1 MRLKAKKLREALGKT
16 QAEMSAATGMS
27 QATISKVE
35 NGAQNTTLKTLE
47 KAAIYL
53 GVTVRD
59 LFESDSPKWVDG
71 IVNVILDYSD
81 AEQKEALGFLSYL
94 SQRNASAKAPEESQ

>member
-1 MRLKAKKLREALGKT
+1 MKLRAKKLREALGRT
-16 QAEMSAATGMS
+16 QAEMSEATGMS

-35 NGAQNTTLKTLE
+35 NGAQNATLKTLA

-53 GVTVRD
+53 GVPVRD

-71 IVNVILDYSD
+71 IVNVILDLSD
-81 AEQKEALGFLSYL
+81 TEQKEALGFLSYL

>member
-1 MRLKAKKLREALGKT
+1 MKLRAKKLREAMGRT

-35 NGAQNTTLKTLE
+35 NGAQNATLKTLE
-47 KAAIYL
+47 KAAGYL
-53 GVTVRD
+53 GIQVRD
-59 LFESDSPKWVDG
+59 LFESYSSEWVDG
-71 IVNVILDYSD
+71 IVNVILDLSD

-94 SQRNASAKAPEESQ
+94 SQRNAGPQVSEESQ